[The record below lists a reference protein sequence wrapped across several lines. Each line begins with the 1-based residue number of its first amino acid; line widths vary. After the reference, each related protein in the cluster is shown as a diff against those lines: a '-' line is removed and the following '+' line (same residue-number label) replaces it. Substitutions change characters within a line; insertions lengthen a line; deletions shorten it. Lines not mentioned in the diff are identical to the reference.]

1 MTPETATSAS
11 PTFAVVACSRC
22 GRPWAVELRHATVS
36 CPACRTAYDVAGR
49 SRLWQGDDARA
60 AQEAVAH
67 HRASLD
73 GGLAAVQA
81 LRPFRAE
88 PRHDSPADAAAA
100 QAAGITNLSARSEA
114 VALWMTRLM
123 GLVPHVQLLDAMT
136 KAGIDQA
143 RAEREIIRL
152 LATDLMVEPRAG
164 SYRILDA

>member
-1 MTPETATSAS
+1 MIPETATSAP

-36 CPACRTAYDVAGR
+36 CPTCRTAYDLAGR
-49 SRLWQGDDARA
+49 TRLWQGADARA

-67 HRASLD
+67 QRASLD

-81 LRPFRAE
+81 LKPFRPQ

-114 VALWMTRLM
+114 VALWMTRLVR
-123 GLVPHVQLLDAMT
+123 LVPHAQLLDAMA
-136 KAGIDQA
+136 KAGIERT
-143 RAEREIIRL
+143 RAEREIVRL